1 VSPDRRTLLAL
12 FSIAFGLR
20 ILYAALIGTSPA
32 INPSPGTYDFYLA
45 ERIQDGMQWV
55 RQPFTPYA
63 PAYPLLLAAV
73 FRVFGVGQWVAI
85 LLQAFI
91 GAATVLFLYR
101 VGEKQL
107 GRGVGLLSA
116 LWLGAFVHQ
125 MHFASIFVRGTLET
139 FALTWF
145 AYTLVR
151 PFQRMRQAVWAG
163 LLYTILVHVDAQFLV
178 LFPVIVLFFLLFATR
193 HRLLNLQYML
203 LWVAT
208 VFVLCLPWTV
218 RNYFVYGEALPVG
231 LEAKKYLKPA
241 IALVSR
247 GEPGSERS
255 RIAGSVGV
263 VMAHADG
270 FVPNSIEFWRV
281 VRLHDTPGDPARSIR
296 EEPAWSLR
304 HNLVNTAN
312 FGVLLP
318 FFAVGIVLA
327 FVRRNRAALVLTL
340 LIASCYLT
348 CAFVGAVESSRLP
361 VEPLVILV
369 AIYGFYEVLR
379 AVRRPAAAAS
389 TPGQTPAG

>member
-1 VSPDRRTLLAL
+1 
-12 FSIAFGLR
+12 
-20 ILYAALIGTSPA
+20 
-32 INPSPGTYDFYLA
+32 
-45 ERIQDGMQWV
+45 
-55 RQPFTPYA
+55 
-63 PAYPLLLAAV
+63 
-73 FRVFGVGQWVAI
+73 
-85 LLQAFI
+85 
-91 GAATVLFLYR
+91 
-101 VGEKQL
+101 
-107 GRGVGLLSA
+107 
-116 LWLGAFVHQ
+116 
-125 MHFASIFVRGTLET
+125 
-139 FALTWF
+139 
-145 AYTLVR
+145 
-151 PFQRMRQAVWAG
+151 
-163 LLYTILVHVDAQFLV
+163 
-178 LFPVIVLFFLLFATR
+178 
-193 HRLLNLQYML
+193 
-203 LWVAT
+203 
-208 VFVLCLPWTV
+208 VLCLPWTV

-263 VMAHADG
+263 VLAHADG